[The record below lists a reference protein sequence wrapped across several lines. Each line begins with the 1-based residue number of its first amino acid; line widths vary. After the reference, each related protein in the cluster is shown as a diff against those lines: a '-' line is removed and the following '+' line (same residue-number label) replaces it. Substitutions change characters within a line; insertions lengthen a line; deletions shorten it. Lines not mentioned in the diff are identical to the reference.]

1 MLPTLAGYQTGAG
14 DGEGIND
21 LGDIVG
27 GSTDANGNYLA
38 TRWSTKDHQFV
49 PMLLPAPTSPDGWS
63 WATKV
68 NNKGVATGSYAND
81 YVAEDTVAWK
91 LH

>member
-1 MLPTLAGYQTGAG
+1 MQGVG

-27 GSTDANGNYLA
+27 GSTDVNGNYFA
-38 TRWSTKDHQFV
+38 TRWSTKDVNSARLLLSV
-49 PMLLPAPTSPDGWS
+49 PGGWS

-68 NNKGVATGSYAND
+68 NNNGVATGSYGSATVWEN
-81 YVAEDTVAWK
+81 TVAWQ
-91 LH
+91 LR